1 MVETM
6 AGYDVVS
13 KTLTGDHEPER
24 VEIAAVSAEFFD
36 MLGVKPFLGTTFG
49 KDQELPGRD
58 GVMLISHGMWKTRF
72 GGDAGIIGR
81 KVRLDGQQ
89 MQVIGVLPEK
99 FHFILLGVVNT
110 ILPLSLTDSQRVNR
124 TARFIQVVGIYAVV
138 SYSVSRRMR
147 EMGIR
152 SALGAS
158 RRQLVELVVGQGV
171 RLAVPGLVVGV
182 VLAMGLMRLM
192 KSIIAELKNDGPL
205 VYVGALLILAASV
218 IVASIVPAWR
228 AARVDP
234 LRALRH
240 E

>member
-1 MVETM
+1 ME
-6 AGYDVVS
+6 A
-13 KTLTGDHEPER
+13 
-24 VEIAAVSAEFFD
+24 
-36 MLGVKPFLGTTFG
+36 
-49 KDQELPGRD
+49 
-58 GVMLISHGMWKTRF
+58 RF

-89 MQVIGVLPEK
+89 VQVIGVLPEK
-99 FHFILLGVVNT
+99 FHFILLGVVNA

-192 KSIIAELKNDGPL
+192 KSIIAELKNDDPL
-205 VYVGALLILAASV
+205 VYVGALLILASAV
-218 IVASIVPAWR
+218 IVASMVPAWR

>member
-1 MVETM
+1 MQQLWEDLRFGFRVM
-6 AGYDVVS
+6 R
-13 KTLTGDHEPER
+13 R

-49 KDQELPGRD
+49 KDQELPGSD

-99 FHFILLGVVNT
+99 FHFILLGVVNV

-124 TARFIQVVGIYAVV
+124 TSRFIQVVGIYTVV

-192 KSIIAELKNDGPL
+192 KSIIAELKNDDPL
-205 VYVGALLILAASV
+205 VYVGALLILASAV
-218 IVASIVPAWR
+218 IVASMVPAWR